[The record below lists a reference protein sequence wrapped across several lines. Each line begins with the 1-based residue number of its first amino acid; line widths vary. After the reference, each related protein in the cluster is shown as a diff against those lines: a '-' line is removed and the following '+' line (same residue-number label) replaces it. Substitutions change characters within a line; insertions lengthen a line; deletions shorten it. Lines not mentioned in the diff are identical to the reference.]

1 MNRLN
6 ACLTLRLLKG
16 IGPITAKKLVTAY
29 GSPEAVFD
37 SNSIPKESPNARLKA
52 LIREAAAVQEEVAAL
67 ANWIHKEGLRVLLWG
82 EDHYPPLLANCPDA
96 PLLLFQQGS
105 FQWEHSRFIAVVG
118 TRNPSHYGRESCQA
132 LLKALQVYDP
142 VIVSGLA
149 FGIDAIAHTE
159 ALKAGLKTI
168 ACLPNAFGESI
179 YPTAH
184 LSLAAEIAKEGA
196 LLSDF
201 LPNQLFDKSK
211 FVQRNR
217 IIAGLCQATL
227 VIESKVKGGS
237 LITANFASQYQRELF
252 ALPGA
257 ISSVK
262 SQGCHRLIQSQ
273 QAQLLDSAEIVAQT
287 LGWGRAPTGNQKQ
300 LPLDLEG
307 KEQHIYDYLRSNGR
321 QNLDSLA
328 RNLQMSI
335 SEAAVLLMQL
345 EMKKH
350 IRPSPGK
357 YFEVR

>member
-1 MNRLN
+1 MNRLK

-16 IGPITAKKLVTAY
+16 IGPITAQKLVIAY
-29 GSPEAVFD
+29 GSPEAIFD
-37 SNSIPKESPNARLKA
+37 PNSIPNETPNARLKA
-52 LIREAAAVQEEVAAL
+52 LIREAASLQKEVEAL
-67 ANWIHKEGLRVLLWG
+67 VNWIQKEELKVLLWG
-82 EDHYPPLLANCPDA
+82 EKDYPSLLANCSDA
-96 PLLLFQQGS
+96 PLLLFQRGS

-118 TRNPSHYGRESCQA
+118 TRNPSPYGRESCQA
-132 LLKALQVYDP
+132 LLEALKVYDP

-149 FGIDAIAHTE
+149 FGIDGLAHSE

-168 ACLPNAFGESI
+168 ACLPNAFGKPI
-179 YPTAH
+179 YPSAH
-184 LSLAAEIAKEGA
+184 KALAAEVTKEGA

-201 LPNQLFDKSK
+201 LPNQFFDKSK

-217 IIAGLCQATL
+217 LIAGLCQATL
-227 VIESKVKGGS
+227 VIESGLKSGS

-252 ALPGA
+252 ALPGLITSA
-257 ISSVK
+257 K
-262 SQGCHRLIQSQ
+262 SQGCHKLIQSQ

-287 LGWGRAPTGNQKQ
+287 LGWGRALSGDQKL

-307 KEQHIYDYLRSNGR
+307 KEQKVYDYLRSNGR

-328 RNLQMSI
+328 KNLEMSI

-357 YFEVR
+357 YFEIR